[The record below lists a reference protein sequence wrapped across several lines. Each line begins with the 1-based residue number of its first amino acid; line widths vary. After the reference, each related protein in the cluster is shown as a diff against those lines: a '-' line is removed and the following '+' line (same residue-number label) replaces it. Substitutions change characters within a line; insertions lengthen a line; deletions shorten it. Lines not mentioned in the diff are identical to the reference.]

1 MVTCDRE
8 SGGFVISVAP
18 VVVLNCADNALI
30 RMEKFTNTKVDVIDA
45 LVMTCMLI
53 WQVIFLDAVNMLNVD
68 MKLLHQSESRL
79 FFPFTPVVVVVFW

>member
-53 WQVIFLDAVNMLNVD
+53 WQVIFLDAVD